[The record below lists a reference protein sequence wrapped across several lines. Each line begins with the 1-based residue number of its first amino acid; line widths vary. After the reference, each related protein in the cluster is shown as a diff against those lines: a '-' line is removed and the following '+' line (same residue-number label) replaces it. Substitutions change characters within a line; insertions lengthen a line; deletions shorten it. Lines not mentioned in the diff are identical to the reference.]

1 MQDTRQTFLKTREE
15 EEREGDRK
23 KEIKERESVQED

>member
-1 MQDTRQTFLKTREE
+1 MDYRKGGKKEE

-23 KEIKERESVQED
+23 AKKGVGEGRREDE